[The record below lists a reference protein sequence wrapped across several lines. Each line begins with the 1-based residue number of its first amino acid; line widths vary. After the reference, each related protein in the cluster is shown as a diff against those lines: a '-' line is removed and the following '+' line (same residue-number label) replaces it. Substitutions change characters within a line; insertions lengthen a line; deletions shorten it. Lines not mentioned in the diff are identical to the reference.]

1 MQYTTHHYQ
10 NLSIPNLFQK
20 IRQIFGQPCALL
32 ESLHFDEHNKISI
45 IAARPIQEICT
56 NKNSLETIREKL
68 KNTQEF
74 PQNFP
79 IDKFN
84 GGLIG
89 YFNFEIFGEI
99 ESRGKFNPGPERSRR
114 AEQQGGFSQ
123 NEINALFYEF
133 SFFILIDHSQEKLHV
148 LDFLE
153 EINFEEILASIQNK
167 SEESPLN
174 LEKFKTEE
182 FADFTN
188 FESQKNFQEF
198 SEIVADCKQ
207 KILDGEI
214 FQIIASNGFR
224 RKVKQ
229 KDGLEY
235 YKVLRQLE
243 PTTHLF
249 YLDFGEKG
257 QVIGASPEI
266 LGSKSGKTVNYAPI
280 AGTRYRGK
288 TESEDKKHEQEMVS
302 DPKENAEHDMLVDM
316 GRNDLGQICKPGSIK
331 ISREKFVKRYA
342 NVMHMV
348 TELEGEIGDDLD
360 AIDFFRSIFPAG
372 TLTGA
377 PKIRA
382 IELIYQYE
390 KSRRNLYGGSVGYF
404 SHNGNMETCI
414 AIRSFFLKD
423 DEITFRTGAGIVQ
436 DSIDK
441 KEWLEIHNKA
451 KTLCKVINY
460 IEK

>member
-1 MQYTTHHYQ
+1 MHYTIHPFSK
-10 NLSIPNLFQK
+10 NLSIPHLFQE
-20 IRQIFGQPCALL
+20 IRQKFGRPSALL

-45 IAARPIQEICT
+45 IAARPIQEICSG
-56 NKNSLETIREKL
+56 KNSLQKVRSAL
-68 KNTQEF
+68 KKSQKF
-74 PQNFP
+74 PDNFP
-79 IDKFN
+79 IEKFN

-99 ESRGKFNPGPERSRR
+99 EPRGKFTSEKSTD
-114 AEQQGGFSQ
+114 F
-123 NEINALFYEF
+123 NALFYEF
-133 SFFILIDHSQEKLHV
+133 SFFILIDHSQKNLHV
-148 LDFLE
+148 LDF
-153 EINFEEILASIQNK
+153 
-167 SEESPLN
+167 SEETDFLEIFKSVQNTSEASSLN
-174 LEKFKTEE
+174 LKQFKTEAL
-182 FADFTN
+182 ADFTK
-188 FESQKNFQEF
+188 FQSQKNFQEF
-198 SEIVADCKQ
+198 SKIIADCKQ
-207 KILDGEI
+207 NILDGEI

-224 RKVKQ
+224 RRVKE
-229 KDGLEY
+229 KDGLAY
-235 YKVLRQLE
+235 YKVLREIE

-288 TESEDKKHEQEMVS
+288 TEDEEQAIEAELIN

-316 GRNDLGQICKPGSIK
+316 GRNDLGKICQPGTIK
-331 ISREKFVKRYA
+331 ISREKFIKKYA
-342 NVMHMV
+342 NVMHLV
-348 TELEGEIGDDLD
+348 SELEGEIQENFD
-360 AIDFFRSIFPAG
+360 AIDFFESIFPIG

-404 SHNGNMETCI
+404 SHNDNMEHCI
-414 AIRSFFLKD
+414 AIRSFFLKE
-423 DEITFRTGAGIVQ
+423 DEITFRVGAGIVQ
-436 DSIDK
+436 DSENK

-460 IEK
+460 IENQ